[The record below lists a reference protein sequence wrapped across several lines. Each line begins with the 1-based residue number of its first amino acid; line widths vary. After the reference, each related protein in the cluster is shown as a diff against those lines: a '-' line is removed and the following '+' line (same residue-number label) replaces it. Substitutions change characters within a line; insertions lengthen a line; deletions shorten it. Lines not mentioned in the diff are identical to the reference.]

1 MHRGWAL
8 LLCVYL
14 LGWVPLNFAN
24 ELFGSVGSLDMRGWR
39 GTIELAAHAVVTMM
53 CAAAGWSLR
62 TGAPA
67 GRTLAIAAVLASAFA
82 AVQSLYWT
90 VLPRNLAPGD
100 RLPLAA
106 LATAHASFWLFM
118 LTRRPTTSA

>member
-24 ELFGSVGSLDMRGWR
+24 ELFGSVGSLDMRGWP
-39 GTIELAAHAVVTMM
+39 GAIELALHALVAMI
-53 CAAAGWSLR
+53 CAAAGWS
-62 TGAPA
+62 TWTQAPA
-67 GRTLAIAAVLASAFA
+67 ARTLAIVAVAASAVA

-106 LATAHASFWLFM
+106 LAIAHAAFWLVM
-118 LTRRPTTSA
+118 LSRKSHSPS